1 MFKGLPPRQI
11 ELLSSAIAEQ
21 TVLHGFMMDS
31 WFTSSLCWI
40 PESSWAGAMDFPWIF
55 PRAAVQPNR
64 TQCLTLDVLCRYQ
77 LERRPDW
84 YIRWD
89 ATNDAGIGSWY
100 YFLCVDEYFSTSMT
114 APKNSHMFR
123 CFPAFLLE
131 LSFRITMDG
140 ARWWRRASFQLR
152 STSFEQAQSQMRVR
166 TIRQRSSIVALQAP
180 WRSKKIRKS
189 LVQVAWILMTDSHES
204 HES

>member
-1 MFKGLPPRQI
+1 MVIPSFVSAGTTRPESETPGTLASKNRWAIFRFCGFTEKETSNPSPGYHRLSILEHLKVDWYMKWLYNISHTYIAGVKKTSPCHHVRIFSHTEDCVSMFKGLPPRQI

-89 ATNDAGIGSWY
+89 ATNDAGIGSW
-100 YFLCVDEYFSTSMT
+100 
-114 APKNSHMFR
+114 
-123 CFPAFLLE
+123 
-131 LSFRITMDG
+131 
-140 ARWWRRASFQLR
+140 
-152 STSFEQAQSQMRVR
+152 
-166 TIRQRSSIVALQAP
+166 
-180 WRSKKIRKS
+180 
-189 LVQVAWILMTDSHES
+189 
-204 HES
+204 